1 MEFRILGSLQVL
13 DGDTPVEIAGT
24 KQRAVLALLILRANE
39 VVGSERLI
47 DELWGDH
54 VPQNAAGALHNHVS
68 RLRKALGPDVLARRE
83 WGYVLRT
90 PPETIDLRRFE
101 SLLVQAEPLPARER
115 AAKLAE
121 ALALWTGPPLAG
133 LTGEPALQR
142 EIARLEELH
151 VSTLERRIDAD
162 LEAGRNSELVGELE
176 TLIAENPLREHL
188 RWQLILAL
196 YRAGRQAEALEVYRE
211 TRRVLAEELGLDPS
225 PELRELERAIL
236 RQDPSLA
243 AATALPAPALAA
255 AADAVQEPRRSR
267 RRMLLAGLL
276 GLLVLGSGAAA
287 ALALVLADEKS
298 AAAPVVTEKSI
309 VITQVASPT
318 TTVVTSTVAQS
329 TSKQTTHTATTA
341 AKTRTTPVPPPHTTT
356 VVVAQPAPPPAP
368 RTTTTRPRVTHRTT
382 TTPKTTQPTKEPT
395 RTTTVPKPPP
405 SRSVTISDSFDGD
418 IVDPTIWQPI
428 TTDDNLS
435 IVEQGGQLVITVGAN
450 AQPGG
455 QYDGIDAHVGT
466 RCDWSGNF
474 DARVDYTLL
483 EWPAKDNVFVGLN
496 AIYAD
501 SAVGRQFH
509 PQWGDE
515 YTGWVTPNG
524 ASVPLPDM
532 SGRLRITRVNTLE
545 TTYFWHN
552 GAWQKLASGISR
564 GAAVFGLQAMWF
576 PNGGNAPFGQQEA
589 KVAFDNFTV
598 TGANPACPPGSQ
610 PPGT

>member
-47 DELWGDH
+47 DELWGDNA
-54 VPQNAAGALHNHVS
+54 PQNAAGALHNHVS

-101 SLLVQAEPLPARER
+101 ALLAEGEPLPARER

-121 ALALWTGPPLAG
+121 ALSLWTGPPLAG

-151 VSTLERRIDAD
+151 VSTIERRIDAD

-196 YRAGRQAEALEVYRE
+196 YRAERQAEALEVYRE

-225 PELRELERAIL
+225 PELRELEKAIL

-243 AATALPAPALAA
+243 AAAVPPAQVAA
-255 AADAVQEPRRSR
+255 AALAVTEPRQSR
-267 RRMLLAGLL
+267 RRLLLAGLL
-276 GLLVLGSGAAA
+276 GLLVLGSGVAAA
-287 ALALVLADEKS
+287 VALVVADEKS
-298 AAAPVVTEKSI
+298 AAEPVVTEKSI
-309 VITQVASPT
+309 VITQVETPT
-318 TTVVTSTVAQS
+318 TTVVTTTVQQSAPKHTTRESTTTTPQS
-329 TSKQTTHTATTA
+329 TTTATA
-341 AKTRTTPVPPPHTTT
+341 PHATT
-356 VVVAQPAPPPAP
+356 VVVFQPAPPAAP
-368 RTTTTRPRVTHRTT
+368 PTTTTHPRVTHRTT
-382 TTPKTTQPTKEPT
+382 TTPKKTSPATKTT
-395 RTTTVPKPPP
+395 RTTTVPKQSP
-405 SRSVTISDSFDGD
+405 SKSVTISDSFGATY
-418 IVDPTIWQPI
+418 VDPTIWHQI
-428 TTDDNLS
+428 TTDNNVS
-435 IVEQGGQLVITVGAN
+435 IAEQGGQLVITVGAN

-455 QYDGIDAHVGT
+455 QYDQIDAHVGT
-466 RCDWSGNF
+466 QCRWPGNF

-509 PQWGDE
+509 PQWGDQ

-524 ASVPLPDM
+524 GSVPLPDT
-532 SGRLRITRVNTLE
+532 SGRLRIARVNGVE

-552 GAWQKLASGISR
+552 GGWQRLADGISR

-576 PNGGNAPFGQQEA
+576 PNGGNAPFGGQEA

-598 TGANPACPPGSQ
+598 TGANPYCAPGSQ